1 MNKFKHVTSKIIDV
15 KDHTDITHRLINT
28 ITFDELKDLVYQ
40 WCDNNLDYVNRH
52 VTNLPKDIT
61 IHQFTD
67 DRTGHFNWNE
77 DYKLMS
83 LTTMLLMTKINQS
96 ILPIHVSAHHL
107 SELHVSL
114 GDIWSLRDYSKPTKI
129 HQLGINQ
136 YLGDIENQNHIQ
148 EVENV
153 LSKYFIRQ
161 KKKTKKYA
169 LCTESTWT
177 YQLNFKNTPIIWQTV
192 INNNLPNIMKNLFKL
207 FETNDGRG
215 LQQGD
220 IAWGFLITP
229 ILKKLDDQSLS
240 VTPELLMHEIAKYK
254 PNDYSKEIELMM
266 FDDKVNKHYASYD
279 KEHLQSVG
287 FKDWCYIFNTQ
298 IKPLL

>member
-15 KDHTDITHRLINT
+15 KDHTDITHCLIST

-40 WCDNNLDYVNRH
+40 WCDNNLNYINKH
-52 VTNLPKDIT
+52 VANLPKGIT
-61 IHQFTD
+61 IHQFTN
-67 DRTGHFNWNE
+67 DRTGHFDWTE
-77 DYKLMS
+77 DYNLMS
-83 LTTMLLMTKINQS
+83 LTTMLLMAKINQS
-96 ILPIHVSAHHL
+96 ILPIHVSANHL
-107 SELHVSL
+107 EELHVRL
-114 GDIWSLRDYSKPTKI
+114 DNTWSLMNHSHPTRL
-129 HQLGINQ
+129 HQMGINQ
-136 YLGDIENQNHIQ
+136 YLGDIENQNHIH

-177 YQLNFKNTPIIWQTV
+177 YQLNFENTPIIWQTV

-207 FETNDGRG
+207 FETNDGRC
-215 LQQGD
+215 LPQGYITWD
-220 IAWGFLITP
+220 LLIVP
-229 ILKKLDDQSLS
+229 ILKKLDDQQLKL
-240 VTPELLMHEIAKYK
+240 TPELLMNEINKYN

-266 FDDKVNKHYASYD
+266 FDDKVNKRYPKYD

>member
-15 KDHTDITHRLINT
+15 KDRTDITHSLIST

-40 WCDNNLDYVNRH
+40 WCDNNLHYINKH
-52 VTNLPKDIT
+52 VTNLPKSIT
-61 IHQFTD
+61 IHQFTNN
-67 DRTGHFNWNE
+67 RTGHFDWTE
-77 DYKLMS
+77 DSNLMS
-83 LTTMLLMTKINQS
+83 LTTMLLMAKINQS
-96 ILPIHVSAHHL
+96 ILPIHVSANHL
-107 SELHVSL
+107 EELHFRL
-114 GDIWSLRDYSKPTKI
+114 DNTWSLMNHSHPTRL
-129 HQLGINQ
+129 HQMGINQ

-177 YQLNFKNTPIIWQTV
+177 YQLNFKNAPIVWQNV
-192 INNNLPNIMKNLFKL
+192 INNNLPNIMKNLFK
-207 FETNDGRG
+207 FFKTNDGRC
-215 LQQGD
+215 LPQGCITWD
-220 IAWGFLITP
+220 LLITP

-240 VTPELLMHEIAKYK
+240 VTPELLMNEISKYK
-254 PNDYSKEIELMM
+254 PNDYFKEIELIM
-266 FDDKVNKHYASYD
+266 FDDKANERYANYD